1 MSANKRDKEK
11 MDLYVNNASEK
22 LGGAATVL
30 FMMGIPLEAVQ
41 ASINEIYKHVL
52 VQRKEL
58 EAIANGK
65 KES

>member
-1 MSANKRDKEK
+1 

-58 EAIANGK
+58 EAMANGK